1 MAVVVPQAHDVA
13 EAERAPVVRVAHPA
27 AGPRR
32 SSQRNWCGCGCGCRA
47 RVERAGPAQPGPL
60 WRAHAGR
67 YTERQQRRQR
77 RQWRR
82 TSSDQRVGK
91 SSIKAVLPALPAY
104 PSAWCPKLPTFLALP
119 SHFPR
124 TSLGIFSGRP
134 SVFEVRGLVV
144 VVVVSAHNRRRIG
157 RQAQGQA
164 KTGQVEDVSGDVGGA
179 AGNEGRPLRARCRR
193 RSRQDG

>member
-60 WRAHAGR
+60 WRARGAVHRAAATAATAATATDRRRPAGG
-67 YTERQQRRQR
+67 EVV
-77 RQWRR
+77 
-82 TSSDQRVGK
+82 DQ
-91 SSIKAVLPALPAY
+91 AVLPALPAH
-104 PSAWCPKLPTFLALP
+104 PSACCHPSFPTS